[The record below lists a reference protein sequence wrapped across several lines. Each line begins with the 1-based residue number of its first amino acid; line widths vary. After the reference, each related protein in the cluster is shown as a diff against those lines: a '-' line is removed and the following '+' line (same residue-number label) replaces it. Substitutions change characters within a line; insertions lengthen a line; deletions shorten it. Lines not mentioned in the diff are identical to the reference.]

1 MRKVC
6 QLIGVEILTVK
17 QLDALREAHRKHPQR
32 RFVIARPKKEETAIA
47 LERAFAALPYVFVT
61 DEWKGEET
69 LDLSALQEEISFA
82 NISHFASPFPYLLM
96 HERETVQGMLKE
108 VVKEKRYRHSLSVAE
123 TAEMLAK
130 KHHVDPQKAY
140 LAGLLHDMAKSFS
153 EEENDAWL
161 RCYDPE
167 QLSAPAGIKHG
178 YVACYYLQHV
188 CLFRDADI
196 LEAIYHHSDGDCRSK
211 LAQILYI
218 ADKREPLRGL
228 EDGILQYAEKDLY
241 GACRKLKGKVAEYL
255 GEKKYDGK
263 RS

>member
-1 MRKVC
+1 MKYC
-6 QLIGVEILTVK
+6 QLTGIGILTHA
-17 QLDALREAHRKHPQR
+17 QLDVIKKRHRQDPQLRFSIAVPEDEEIAKALHS
-32 RFVIARPKKEETAIA
+32 
-47 LERAFAALPYVFVT
+47 AFRSIPYVFVN
-61 DEWKGEET
+61 DEEREGET
-69 LDLSALQEEISFA
+69 LDLSALQEEIVFD
-82 NISHFASPFPYLLM
+82 NVSHFVSPFPYLLM
-96 HERETVQGMLKE
+96 HDRRYVKKMLKKA
-108 VVKEKRYRHSLSVAE
+108 VKEKRYRHSLSVAE

-130 KHHVDPQKAY
+130 CHHADPEKAY

-161 RCYDPE
+161 RCYDPA

-178 YVACYYLQHV
+178 YSAFYYLRHV
-188 CLFRDADI
+188 CLFRDSDI

-228 EDGILQYAEKDLY
+228 DDGILEYAKKDLY
-241 GACRKLKGKVAEYL
+241 DACRKLKAEVAEYL